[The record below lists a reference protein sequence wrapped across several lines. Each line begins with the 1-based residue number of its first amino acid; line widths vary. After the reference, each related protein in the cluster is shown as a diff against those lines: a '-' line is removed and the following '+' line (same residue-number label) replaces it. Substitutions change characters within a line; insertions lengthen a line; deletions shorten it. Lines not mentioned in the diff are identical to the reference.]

1 MKHEWAVSSNGCN
14 DEAGI
19 QEPKFWVASM
29 VSGWRGHGLQKK
41 GFLLSLAT
49 NLRGSQEQVT

>member
-1 MKHEWAVSSNGCN
+1 MKHEWAISSNGCK

-29 VSGWRGHGLQKK
+29 VPGWRGHRLQTE
-41 GFLLSLAT
+41 GFSAKLSH
-49 NLRGSQEQVT
+49 